1 MMPDQSGERITVI
14 TGDIITQQ
22 VDAIVNAANRT
33 LLGGGGVDGAIHR
46 AAGPGLLEEC
56 RQLKGCRTGEAKITR
71 GYNLP
76 ARFVIHTVGPV
87 WQGGKSGE
95 DELLSACYRNS
106 LALAELSGI
115 ASIAFPAISTGAYGF
130 PLERATRIA
139 IRTVREFIA
148 VHPSVE
154 KIIFVC
160 HGDEAFRVYHTVL
173 EKDKKDHPETSMTEA
188 LLAHLLMIETT
199 HGIRIRNRE
208 EIVQTIGPLVK
219 NDTQALSV
227 GMQVN
232 TWVAVSG
239 VTEEVTVPEEVLARI
254 RNSLTRAC

>member
-1 MMPDQSGERITVI
+1 MGGESMDRIAVVIGDITV
-14 TGDIITQQ
+14 QQ

-46 AAGPGLLEEC
+46 AAGPGLLKEC

-76 ARFVIHTVGPV
+76 ARFIIHTVGPV
-87 WQGGKSGE
+87 WQGGRSGE
-95 DELLSACYRNS
+95 DELLAACYRNS
-106 LALAELSGI
+106 LALAELSGSV
-115 ASIAFPAISTGAYGF
+115 SIAFPAISTGAYGF

-139 IRTVREFIA
+139 VRAVREFVA

-154 KIIFVC
+154 KVVFVLY
-160 HGDEAFRVYHTVL
+160 GDDTYRVYRTIL
-173 EKDKKDHPETSMTEA
+173 EKDRKDHPETLMTGA
-188 LLAHLLMIETT
+188 ILAHLLMIETT
-199 HGIRIRNRE
+199 HGIRFRNRE

-219 NDTQALSV
+219 NDTQALSF
-227 GMQVN
+227 GMEIN

-239 VTEEVTVPEEVLARI
+239 VTGEVTVPDQVILRVLEQMKKV
-254 RNSLTRAC
+254 

>member
-1 MMPDQSGERITVI
+1 MLDEYGERITVI
-14 TGDIITQQ
+14 TSDITTQQ

-71 GYNLP
+71 GHNLP

-95 DELLSACYRNS
+95 DELLAACYRNS

-139 IRTVREFIA
+139 VRSVREFLA

-154 KIIFVC
+154 WVVFVC
-160 HGDEAFRVYHTVL
+160 HGDEAYRVYSQIL
-173 EKDKKDHPETSMTEA
+173 EKDQKDHPETSMEEA
-188 LLAHLLMIETT
+188 LLAHLLMIESS

-208 EIVQTIGPLVK
+208 EVVQRIGPLVK
-219 NDTQALSV
+219 NDMQALSV
-227 GMQVN
+227 GTQIN

-239 VTEEVTVPEEVLARI
+239 ITGVVTVPEDIILRVLEQMKKV
-254 RNSLTRAC
+254 